1 MRLPTRIHGILD
13 YLLGAALIGS
23 PWLLGFAAGG
33 AESWVPVAAGALII
47 VYSLGTDYE
56 LGVVRLIGMPIH
68 LYLDGLIGVVLA
80 VSPWLL
86 GFDTLVWIPHVA
98 AGAIAVVAAA
108 VTETVPGYERRQR
121 TP

>member
-56 LGVVRLIGMPIH
+56 LGVVRWIGMPIH